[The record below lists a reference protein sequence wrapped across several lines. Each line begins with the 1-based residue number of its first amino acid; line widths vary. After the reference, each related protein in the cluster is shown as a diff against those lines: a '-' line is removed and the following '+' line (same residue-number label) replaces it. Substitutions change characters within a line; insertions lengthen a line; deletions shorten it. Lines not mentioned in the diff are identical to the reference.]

1 MWREPTSLISLSQLL
16 GESTFL
22 RKPNECEGLAK
33 FRFQERRRTAAVE
46 KDSEKGRMSVQAS
59 ISHTTGKEKQTK
71 RKMRWQRAAAARSMT
86 LRLGAKKKAN
96 KIRHNSRTI
105 IGHVMPDSL

>member
-22 RKPNECEGLAK
+22 SKPNECEGLAE
-33 FRFQERRRTAAVE
+33 FGFQKRRRTAAVE

-59 ISHTTGKEKQTK
+59 ISHTTGKGEANKK
-71 RKMRWQRAAAARSMT
+71 EDALAESCSST
-86 LRLGAKKKAN
+86 LHDNALGGKKKRRIKYA
-96 KIRHNSRTI
+96 TI
-105 IGHVMPDSL
+105 LGR